1 MIERGVFDTG
11 QQKSGGFIYQ
21 FCRAIICLKARIKE
35 KVLYFKRMIC
45 YPYPEY
51 RKAQDEMQEIVKAQK
66 NVELLF
72 AEEKDDKEKEQTR

>member
-1 MIERGVFDTG
+1 MTQDSKN
-11 QQKSGGFIYQ
+11 QGGFIYQ
-21 FCRAIICLKARIKE
+21 FCRAIICLKIRIKE
-35 KVLYFKRMIC
+35 KVPYFKRMIC

-72 AEEKDDKEKEQTR
+72 AEEKNDKEKEQTR